1 MRSIGILKNLSLA
14 ERFSDFLYTKG
25 IHNDIE
31 PADEGTWEIWVHSE
45 DQLEEAAGL
54 LQVFLADPDDTV
66 YTQAQRESQQKA
78 SADRKK
84 QARSRTRYVD
94 VRTTW
99 GRDRRAG
106 IGFFTLIFI
115 IISVVVGVLTKLGM
129 SHEVVRYLTIADF
142 WIEGRD
148 MYGTPGFQNIL
159 EGQIWRVLTPI
170 FLHFGLIHLLFN
182 MLWLKDLGS
191 MIENRQG
198 TIKLVMLVVIIGVVS
213 NIGQYLVTPSPIF
226 GGMSGVVYGLLGYIW
241 FRGKF
246 DPSSG
251 LYLHNFIVWMM
262 GIWFF
267 LCLFGFVGNIAN
279 TAHAVGLVMGLA
291 WGYLSAKR
299 IAFLK

>member
-1 MRSIGILKNLSLA
+1 
-14 ERFSDFLYTKG
+14 
-25 IHNDIE
+25 
-31 PADEGTWEIWVHSE
+31 
-45 DQLEEAAGL
+45 
-54 LQVFLADPDDTV
+54 
-66 YTQAQRESQQKA
+66 
-78 SADRKK
+78 
-84 QARSRTRYVD
+84 
-94 VRTTW
+94 
-99 GRDRRAG
+99 AG

-115 IISVVVGVLTKLGM
+115 IISVVVGLLTKLGM
-129 SHEVVRYLTIADF
+129 AHEVVRYLTITDY

-148 MYGTPGFQNIL
+148 LVWMPGLQDIL
-159 EGQIWRVLTPI
+159 DGQIWRVLTPI

-198 TIKLVMLVVIIGVVS
+198 TLKLVLLVVIIGVVS
-213 NIGQYLVTPSPIF
+213 NLGEYLVTNFPRF

-241 FRGKF
+241 VRGRY

-251 LYLHNFIVWMM
+251 LFLHNFIAWMM

-279 TAHAVGLVMGLA
+279 TAHAVGLVLGLA

-299 IAFLK
+299 IGFMK